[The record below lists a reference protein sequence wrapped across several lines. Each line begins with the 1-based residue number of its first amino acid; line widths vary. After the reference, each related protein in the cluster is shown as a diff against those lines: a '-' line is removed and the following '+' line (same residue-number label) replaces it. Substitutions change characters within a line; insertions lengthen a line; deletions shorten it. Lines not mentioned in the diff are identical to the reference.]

1 MSLPIDTVQAYFRQ
15 LQSHIVDTLEQLDG
29 TPFESDQWDRPEG
42 GGGLSRLLENGPV
55 FERAAVLFSHVKG
68 HTLPPSASAHRPELA
83 GRPWEAMGV

>member
-42 GGGLSRLLENGPV
+42 GGGLSRHG
-55 FERAAVLFSHVKG
+55 G
-68 HTLPPSASAHRPELA
+68 HSDD
-83 GRPWEAMGV
+83 GRQWS